1 MGLPT
6 AFLSRGR
13 PLKGPFYL
21 RLSFLATRKRVHELL
36 KTQLIGNLVL
46 LQLIFNVLLD
56 FLFVFSYRIHEV
68 SPGPE
73 MPIAILVLQICM
85 SVENHKTAFSFEI
98 SHDVGNAVLRWK
110 TYQHMDMVRAGLRFN
125 DFNTFLFAQLAQY
138 LTYILFDLTVNY
150 HSPIFRC
157 KHHMVLTSP
166 RGMA

>member
-1 MGLPT
+1 MGLST

-13 PLKGPFYL
+13 PLKGSFYL

-36 KTQLIGNLVL
+36 KAQPIGNLVL

-56 FLFVFSYRIHEV
+56 FLFVLSYRIHEV

-73 MPIAILVLQICM
+73 MPIAILILQICM
-85 SVENHKTAFSFEI
+85 SVENHETALSLEI
-98 SHDVGNAVLRWK
+98 SHDVENAVLRWK
-110 TYQHMDMVRAGLRFN
+110 TYQHMDMIRADLRSN

-138 LTYILFDLTVNY
+138 LPYILFDLTVNY
-150 HSPIFRC
+150 HSPLFRC
-157 KHHMVLTSP
+157 KHYMVLTSP

>member
-36 KTQLIGNLVL
+36 KAQLIGNLVL

-56 FLFVFSYRIHEV
+56 FLFVLSYRIHEV

-85 SVENHKTAFSFEI
+85 SVENHETALSFEI
-98 SHDVGNAVLRWK
+98 SHDVGNKDEIFFSFAWHFVFFQISAYKKADNRFGVVRRRMYCFRHSINGNLSNCFS
-110 TYQHMDMVRAGLRFN
+110 DMFV
-125 DFNTFLFAQLAQY
+125 
-138 LTYILFDLTVNY
+138 
-150 HSPIFRC
+150 
-157 KHHMVLTSP
+157 
-166 RGMA
+166 

>member
-1 MGLPT
+1 MGLST

-21 RLSFLATRKRVHELL
+21 RLSFLVTRKRVHELL
-36 KTQLIGNLVL
+36 KAQLIGNLVL

-56 FLFVFSYRIHEV
+56 FLFVLSYRIHEV

-73 MPIAILVLQICM
+73 MPIAILILQICM
-85 SVENHKTAFSFEI
+85 SVESHETALSFEL

-138 LTYILFDLTVNY
+138 LPYILFDLTVNY

-157 KHHMVLTSP
+157 KHYMVLTSP

>member
-36 KTQLIGNLVL
+36 KAQLIGNLVL

-56 FLFVFSYRIHEV
+56 FLFVLSYRIHEV

-73 MPIAILVLQICM
+73 CRLPYLYFRFACLSKIMRLLFP
-85 SVENHKTAFSFEI
+85 
-98 SHDVGNAVLRWK
+98 LRYPM
-110 TYQHMDMVRAGLRFN
+110 T
-125 DFNTFLFAQLAQY
+125 
-138 LTYILFDLTVNY
+138 
-150 HSPIFRC
+150 
-157 KHHMVLTSP
+157 
-166 RGMA
+166 

>member
-36 KTQLIGNLVL
+36 KAQLIGNLVL

-56 FLFVFSYRIHEV
+56 FLFVLSYRIHEV

-85 SVENHKTAFSFEI
+85 SVENHC
-98 SHDVGNAVLRWK
+98 LL
-110 TYQHMDMVRAGLRFN
+110 Y
-125 DFNTFLFAQLAQY
+125 
-138 LTYILFDLTVNY
+138 
-150 HSPIFRC
+150 
-157 KHHMVLTSP
+157 TSD
-166 RGMA
+166 AADE

>member
-36 KTQLIGNLVL
+36 KAQLIGNLVL

-56 FLFVFSYRIHEV
+56 FLFVLSYRIHEV

-73 MPIAILVLQICM
+73 MPISIVAIGIPKERKVSRLYF
-85 SVENHKTAFSFEI
+85 TPTFSFSG
-98 SHDVGNAVLRWK
+98 SHAAAIR
-110 TYQHMDMVRAGLRFN
+110 
-125 DFNTFLFAQLAQY
+125 
-138 LTYILFDLTVNY
+138 
-150 HSPIFRC
+150 
-157 KHHMVLTSP
+157 
-166 RGMA
+166 

>member
-36 KTQLIGNLVL
+36 KAQLIGNLVL

-56 FLFVFSYRIHEV
+56 FLFVLSYRIHEV

-73 MPIAILVLQICM
+73 MPISIL
-85 SVENHKTAFSFEI
+85 
-98 SHDVGNAVLRWK
+98 AVL
-110 TYQHMDMVRAGLRFN
+110 V
-125 DFNTFLFAQLAQY
+125 
-138 LTYILFDLTVNY
+138 
-150 HSPIFRC
+150 
-157 KHHMVLTSP
+157 
-166 RGMA
+166 

>member
-1 MGLPT
+1 MGLST

-36 KTQLIGNLVL
+36 KAQLIGNLVL

-56 FLFVFSYRIHEV
+56 FLFVLSYRIHKV

-85 SVENHKTAFSFEI
+85 T
-98 SHDVGNAVLRWK
+98 
-110 TYQHMDMVRAGLRFN
+110 
-125 DFNTFLFAQLAQY
+125 
-138 LTYILFDLTVNY
+138 
-150 HSPIFRC
+150 
-157 KHHMVLTSP
+157 
-166 RGMA
+166 

>member
-36 KTQLIGNLVL
+36 KAQLIGNLVL

-56 FLFVFSYRIHEV
+56 FLFVLSYRIHEV

-85 SVENHKTAFSFEI
+85 SVENHETALSLEI
-98 SHDVGNAVLRWK
+98 SHDIGNAVLRRKLISIWIWSG
-110 TYQHMDMVRAGLRFN
+110 QASASMISIPFVRTTGAVSALYPF
-125 DFNTFLFAQLAQY
+125 
-138 LTYILFDLTVNY
+138 
-150 HSPIFRC
+150 
-157 KHHMVLTSP
+157 
-166 RGMA
+166 

>member
-1 MGLPT
+1 MGLST

-21 RLSFLATRKRVHELL
+21 HLSFLATRKRVHELL
-36 KTQLIGNLVL
+36 KAQLIGNLVL

-56 FLFVFSYRIHEV
+56 FFVLSYRIHEV

-73 MPIAILVLQICM
+73 MPIVILILQICM
-85 SVENHKTAFSFEI
+85 SVENHETALSFEI

-138 LTYILFDLTVNY
+138 LPYILFNLTVNY

-157 KHHMVLTSP
+157 KHYMILTSP
-166 RGMA
+166 HGMA